1 MNKKIIIHVD
11 MDAFYASVEMRD
23 NPYLQDK
30 ALIIG
35 SLPNERG
42 VVSTC
47 NYKAREYGVHSA
59 MNIKEAY
66 KLCPKGVYMH
76 PNFEKYKKVSNQI
89 HEIWNTYAS
98 KSEAIALDEAYLDVT
113 EKVEDIE
120 GARKIAHLI
129 KERIK
134 NEIGLTCS
142 VGLGYSK
149 IAAKTASEEKK
160 PNGYYEILTK
170 DDFVNL
176 VIDRDVNSLYTVG
189 KKTTEK
195 LNNYGIYKV
204 KDIQN
209 NRDKVIK
216 MFGKKGE
223 LLFYKKLKN
232 YIDVLNDK
240 YNLNIDLYFV
250 SQDVNDSLNY
260 DMLVYIPE
268 TGEAHVIEVK
278 TTTILD
284 QYNNISLSSREYNKY
299 LKGMNTRKGGSL
311 YKRFTSYNI
320 VRLYIKDDHIER
332 LTLLT
337 KNNDYFKCIMD
348 LIGSSKIYVDYY
360 NSDVSIGSYI
370 DTSKDFF
377 SIGSEK
383 NKLSDLDKTIF
394 NNSIL
399 NTLHENISNYSEMLE
414 LSKNQVI
421 DADIMKKILK

>member
-113 EKVEDIE
+113 EKVDDIE

-209 NRDKVIK
+209 SRDKVIK
-216 MFGKKGE
+216 MFGKRGE
-223 LLFYKKLKN
+223 LIYNLSFGIDNRELKEYKPENAQSISREVTFQKDTSDYGFLEDVLFILALCVENQLKKYGLHGSGVQLKITYSDMKTITRSRIVNSCEYAIEIQKEAIKLLNQVDKRAIRLIGIGVYNLSNNDYKQLSLDDFIFEKNKVDVLTKKEFKL
-232 YIDVLNDK
+232 LNDK
-240 YNLNIDLYFV
+240 YHLDFQKNYF
-250 SQDVNDSLNY
+250 
-260 DMLVYIPE
+260 
-268 TGEAHVIEVK
+268 K
-278 TTTILD
+278 
-284 QYNNISLSSREYNKY
+284 
-299 LKGMNTRKGGSL
+299 L
-311 YKRFTSYNI
+311 YKMEILF
-320 VRLYIKDDHIER
+320 
-332 LTLLT
+332 
-337 KNNDYFKCIMD
+337 
-348 LIGSSKIYVDYY
+348 
-360 NSDVSIGSYI
+360 
-370 DTSKDFF
+370 
-377 SIGSEK
+377 
-383 NKLSDLDKTIF
+383 KTIEYMRKH
-394 NNSIL
+394 S
-399 NTLHENISNYSEMLE
+399 T
-414 LSKNQVI
+414 
-421 DADIMKKILK
+421 